1 MLSRHILS
9 VRKNHSHKKIH
20 IAFLYCLN
28 IMLPIYSNFICHN
41 GTKLNCFPMNTISI
55 NFHET
60 KRRMPINL
68 SIKSHENIV
77 DEIIE

>member
-28 IMLPIYSNFICHN
+28 IMLPIYSDFISHN

-55 NFHET
+55 NFHEL
-60 KRRMPINL
+60 KGGCR
-68 SIKSHENIV
+68 
-77 DEIIE
+77 